1 MVQASDSSPRPD
13 IKLVLTALE
22 DQLDCYR
29 RLADL
34 SRQQADLIKT
44 GETTRLLDLLKRRE
58 RQTQAAAELEHS
70 LVAFKRTWPNGA
82 ELWSQQ
88 QRDEVE
94 AMLAEARELLA
105 ELTCRD
111 EQDALALKARMSQTK
126 TEIDTVQCDA
136 RQVRRVNQHYAAA
149 AYGKRPGGMDYRK

>member
-1 MVQASDSSPRPD
+1 MVQSNESSPRLD

-34 SRQQADLIKT
+34 SRQQADLIKQ
-44 GETTRLLDLLKRRE
+44 GETTRLLDLLRRRE
-58 RQTQAAAELEHS
+58 RQTVAAAELERS
-70 LVAFKRTWPNGA
+70 LVSFKRTWPRGA
-82 ELWSQQ
+82 ELWSQAE
-88 QRDEVE
+88 RDEVE
-94 AMLAEARELLA
+94 AMLAEARDLLA
-105 ELTCRD
+105 ELTRRD
-111 EQDALALKARMSQTK
+111 EQDALSLKARMSQTK
-126 TEIDTVQCDA
+126 TELDTFQCDA